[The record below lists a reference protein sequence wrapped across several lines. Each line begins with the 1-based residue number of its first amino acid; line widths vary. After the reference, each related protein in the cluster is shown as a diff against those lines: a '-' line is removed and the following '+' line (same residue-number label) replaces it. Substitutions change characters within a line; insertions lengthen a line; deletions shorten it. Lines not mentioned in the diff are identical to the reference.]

1 MSAKTMAN
9 ENRRKQ
15 SVKIYTLYERFWH
28 WSQAVLIFTLAFTGF
43 GLHGIHHFLD
53 FQTAVEVHTTA
64 AILLIV
70 LWLFTTFWNFTTGN
84 WRQFL
89 PKRGGMLAV
98 IKYYAWGIL
107 SGANHPHIKTLRHK
121 QNPLQALAY
130 LTFMILIGPA
140 LAATG
145 IVYLFYDLWNGIP
158 NAGFYFQ
165 ILVFLHTAAAFLM
178 AAFVIIHVYMTTT
191 GKTVFAY
198 IRTMITGFEK
208 VELSEVEEAYL
219 EAEHPR
225 RLKGD

>member
-1 MSAKTMAN
+1 MPNVK
-9 ENRRKQ
+9 RRKQ
-15 SVKIYTLYERFWH
+15 AVKIYTLYERFWH
-28 WSQAVLIFTLAFTGF
+28 WSQALLIFTLAFTGF
-43 GLHGIHHFLD
+43 GLHGTHGFLD
-53 FQTAVEVHTTA
+53 FQTAVELHTAA

-89 PKRGGMLAV
+89 PRRGGMFAV

-107 SGANHPHIKTLRHK
+107 SGAKHPHIKTLRHK

-145 IVYLFYDLWNGIP
+145 VVYLLYDLWNGIP

-178 AAFVIIHVYMTTT
+178 VAFVIIHVYMTTT

-198 IRTMITGFEK
+198 IKTMITG
-208 VELSEVEEAYL
+208 VERVGLSEVEEAYL
-219 EAEHPR
+219 EAEHPK

>member
-1 MSAKTMAN
+1 MATD
-9 ENRRKQ
+9 NRRKQ
-15 SVKIYTLYERFWH
+15 AVKIYTIYERFWH
-28 WSQAVLIFTLAFTGF
+28 WSQAVLIFILAFTGF
-43 GLHGIHHFLD
+43 GLHGTHSFMD
-53 FQTAVEVHTTA
+53 FESAVELHTTS

-89 PKRGGMLAV
+89 PKRGGMFAV

-107 SGANHPHIKTLRHK
+107 SGAQHPHIKTLRHK

-145 IVYLFYDLWNGIP
+145 IVYLLYDLWNGMP

-165 ILVFLHTAAAFLM
+165 IVVFMHTAAAFLM
-178 AAFVIIHVYMTTT
+178 VAFAIIHVYMTTT
-191 GKTVFAY
+191 GKTPFAY
-198 IRTMITGFEK
+198 IKTMITGVEK

-219 EAEHPR
+219 EAEKPNL
-225 RLKGD
+225 LK

>member
-1 MSAKTMAN
+1 MAN
-9 ENRRKQ
+9 VKRRKQ
-15 SVKIYTLYERFWH
+15 AVKIYTIYERFWH
-28 WSQAVLIFTLAFTGF
+28 WSQAVLVFLLAYTGF
-43 GLHGIHHFLD
+43 GLHGTHSFIK
-53 FQTAVEVHTTA
+53 FQTAVELHTTA

-70 LWLFTTFWNFTTGN
+70 LWMFTTFWNFTTGN

-89 PKRGGMLAV
+89 PKRGGMFSV

-145 IVYLFYDLWNGIP
+145 IVYLLYDLWNEIP
-158 NAGFYFQ
+158 NAGYYFQ
-165 ILVFLHTAAAFLM
+165 ILVFMHTAAAFLM
-178 AAFVIIHVYMTTT
+178 VSFIIIHVYMTTT
-191 GKTVFAY
+191 GKTPFAY
-198 IRTMITGFEK
+198 IRTMITGFER

-219 EAEHPR
+219 EAEHPQ
-225 RLKGD
+225 RLKGE

>member
-1 MSAKTMAN
+1 MPN
-9 ENRRKQ
+9 INRRKQ
-15 SVKIYTLYERFWH
+15 AVQIYTIYERFWH
-28 WSQAVLIFTLAFTGF
+28 WSQAILIFMLAFTGF
-43 GLHGIHHFLD
+43 GLHGTHSFLD
-53 FQTAVEVHTTA
+53 FQSAVELHTISA
-64 AILLIV
+64 VLLIV

-89 PKRGGMLAV
+89 PKSGGMIDV

-107 SGANHPHIKTLRHK
+107 TGDTHPHIKTLRHK

-145 IVYLFYDLWNGIP
+145 IIYLTYDLWNGIP
-158 NAGFYFQ
+158 DAAFYFKV
-165 ILVFLHTAAAFLM
+165 LVFMHTGAAFLM
-178 AAFVIIHVYMTTT
+178 VAFVIIHVYMTTT

-198 IRTMITGFEK
+198 IKTMITGFEK

-219 EAEHPR
+219 EAEHPK
-225 RLKGD
+225 RLKGE

>member
-1 MSAKTMAN
+1 MPNVK
-9 ENRRKQ
+9 RREQ
-15 SVKIYTLYERFWH
+15 AVKIYTIYERFWH
-28 WSQAVLIFTLAFTGF
+28 WSQAALIFTLAYTGF
-43 GLHGIHHFLD
+43 GLHGTHSFMD
-53 FQTAVEVHTTA
+53 FESAVELHTTS

-89 PKRGGMLAV
+89 PRRGGMLAV

-107 SGANHPHIKTLRHK
+107 SGAKHPHIKTLRHK

-165 ILVFLHTAAAFLM
+165 ILVFAHTAAAFLM
-178 AAFVIIHVYMTTT
+178 VAFVVIHVYMTTT
-191 GKTVFAY
+191 GKTVFSY
-198 IRTMITGFEK
+198 IKTMITG
-208 VELSEVEEAYL
+208 VERVGLSEVEEAYL
-219 EAEHPR
+219 EAEKPNL
-225 RLKGD
+225 LK